1 MSLRSLA
8 PTAALGLLLA
18 GCASFN
24 LGGRPA
30 DQAAPAASTLPA
42 VALDATVEGSGAVP
56 PGALL
61 TLSLFDAANPA
72 IALHQQEAPAG
83 AFPISARLDVPG
95 ELLDGR
101 RQLALGAVVKGPAGL
116 PLYGTEA
123 PAVLTPGASSA
134 RVTVVSTG
142 L

>member
-8 PTAALGLLLA
+8 PAAALGLILT

-24 LGGRPA
+24 LGA
-30 DQAAPAASTLPA
+30 DRGAQTAAPVSLLPA
-42 VALDATVEGSGAVP
+42 VALDVAVEGAGTVP
-56 PGALL
+56 PGAVL
-61 TLSLFDAANPA
+61 TISLFDAANPA
-72 IALHQQEAPAG
+72 IALHQQEVPAG
-83 AFPISARLDVPG
+83 AFPITARVDAPG
-95 ELLDGR
+95 ELLDGS

-116 PLYGTEA
+116 PLYGTAA
-123 PAVLTPGASSA
+123 PAALAQGGVT

>member
-8 PTAALGLLLA
+8 PMAALGLLLA

-30 DQAAPAASTLPA
+30 DQAPAPVSTLPA
-42 VALDATVEGSGAVP
+42 VALDATVEGVGTVP
-56 PGALL
+56 PGARA

-72 IALHQQEAPAG
+72 IALHQQEVPAG
-83 AFPISARLDVPG
+83 AFPIAARIEAPG
-95 ELLDGR
+95 ELFDGS
-101 RQLALGAVVKGPAGL
+101 RQLALGALVKGPAGL
-116 PLYGTEA
+116 PLYGTDA
-123 PAVLTPGASSA
+123 PAALNQGGVT
-134 RVTVVSTG
+134 RVTVVGTG